1 MKISSTGSTESG
13 ESILRKSE
21 LELLNK
27 LVEENAYNILN
38 SFMNFIL
45 NLMNLK
51 VIVVKYHLSIA
62 LVN

>member
-1 MKISSTGSTESG
+1 MKISSTGSTESW

-27 LVEENAYNILN
+27 LVEESAYNILN